1 MADGGTNFMVDLA
14 ALQDAI
20 GGVSAQRD
28 VINEGIAQMRT
39 TFSNIEDH
47 WQGPAGSTFPPLA
60 ATFNTAADALT
71 SLLEEAVGKMQTA
84 HDNYASTEQT
94 NGGNYTVILDSQG
107 NQDQGNQD
115 QGNQD
120 QGNQNQGG
128 SGQGNPGKE
137 PEAQQ
142 GPGTQQPL
150 QPSGADNPEIAPVEP
165 DARVG

>member
-1 MADGGTNFMVDLA
+1 MADGGTSFTVDLD

-60 ATFNTAADALT
+60 ATFNTAADTLT
-71 SLLEEAVGKMQTA
+71 SLLDEAVGKMQAA

-107 NQDQGNQD
+107 DQSQGDQSQGNQD
-115 QGNQD
+115 QG
-120 QGNQNQGG
+120 G
-128 SGQGNPGKE
+128 SSQASQAPDSR
-137 PEAQQ
+137 AQQ
-142 GPGTQQPL
+142 GPGTQPLPQPL
-150 QPSGADNPEIAPVEP
+150 GADNAETLPAEPESRA
-165 DARVG
+165 G